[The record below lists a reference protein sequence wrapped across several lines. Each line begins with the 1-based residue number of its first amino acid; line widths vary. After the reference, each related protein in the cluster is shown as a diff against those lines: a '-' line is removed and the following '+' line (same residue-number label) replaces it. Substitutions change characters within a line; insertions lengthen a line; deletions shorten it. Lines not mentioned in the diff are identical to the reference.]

1 METWIL
7 ITLVSAFLQNI
18 RSSLQKHLKSVMG
31 TAGATFVRFGF
42 GIPFALIFLFLFT
55 KFGNHELPSLNSDF
69 VFWVVIAG
77 IAQIIAQALLVH
89 MFSLRNFTVGSA
101 YSRTEPMQAALF
113 GLLFLSEKIST
124 AVLGAIT
131 ISVFGVMLISV
142 ARITITPRSIIT
154 ALFTKTA
161 LIGLS
166 SGAIFGIAAVAY
178 RAASLAL
185 EGPNYIIQASVTL
198 SFAIIMQ
205 SIILMVW
212 IYVKDRAEI
221 ARIRAAWKTGLLV
234 GLFGASASFGWFM
247 AMTLQQSALV
257 KAVAQVEM
265 LFAFATSIF
274 IFKEDINKYE
284 ILGCGLIVCG
294 ILALV
299 LGS

>member
-1 METWIL
+1 
-7 ITLVSAFLQNI
+7 
-18 RSSLQKHLKSVMG
+18 
-31 TAGATFVRFGF
+31 
-42 GIPFALIFLFLFT
+42 
-55 KFGNHELPSLNSDF
+55 
-69 VFWVVIAG
+69 
-77 IAQIIAQALLVH
+77 
-89 MFSLRNFTVGSA
+89 
-101 YSRTEPMQAALF
+101 MQAALF

-284 ILGCGLIVCG
+284 ILGCGLFVCG
-294 ILALV
+294 LFNDQCTCAMLCENLKQNGMWDFPIYNHNTFNALFDGIDTCFNFGNHATRNCSICNHGFG
-299 LGS
+299 LRHR

>member
-42 GIPFALIFLFLFT
+42 GIPFALIFLILFT
-55 KFGNHELPSLNSDF
+55 KLGNHELPSLNSDF

-142 ARITITPRSIIT
+142 ARITITPRSIAT

-166 SGAIFGIAAVAY
+166 SGAIFGVAAVAY

-185 EGPNYIIQASVTL
+185 EGPNFIIQASVTL

-212 IYVKDRAEI
+212 IYFKDREEI

-274 IFKEDINKYE
+274 IFKEEINKYE
-284 ILGCGLIVCG
+284 IFGCGLIVCG

-299 LGS
+299 LGG